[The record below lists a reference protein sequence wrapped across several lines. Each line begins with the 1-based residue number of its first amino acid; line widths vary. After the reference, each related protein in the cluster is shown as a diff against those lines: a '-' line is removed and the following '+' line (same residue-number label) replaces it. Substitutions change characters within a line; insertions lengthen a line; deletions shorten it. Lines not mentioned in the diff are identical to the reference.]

1 MISITTIIAKMETT
15 ALLKFKDI
23 LLIFK
28 TSIGFIFLR
37 PLTGVMCSKAKLTA
51 MNLITNCSK

>member
-1 MISITTIIAKMETT
+1 MIFYMIRITTIIAKMETT

-28 TSIGFIFLR
+28 T
-37 PLTGVMCSKAKLTA
+37 
-51 MNLITNCSK
+51 